1 MIDHG
6 FTLPAT
12 RGNTG
17 AGLKLGL
24 LDTVGSWHYT
34 TMCQR
39 LNVICPG
46 VQIIPG
52 TPGPASEVYR
62 LAGLGCAVIAMPWV
76 MPTISA
82 VGQNP
87 DLDAALTQADANGPL
102 LFAAVGDNLP
112 VTGYPAC
119 HGSVFSCGAINGDGS
134 PNPLG
139 NTLAGNCA
147 VGVVCGSSSEA
158 SVMSAGMA
166 ALWLGY
172 AVHTHSQPSQRH
184 NGWWHWLT
192 DTGVQ
197 SQRGIAP
204 MCGNL

>member
-6 FTLPAT
+6 FTLPAL

-17 AGLKLGL
+17 AGFKLGL
-24 LDTVGSWHYT
+24 LDDPGTWHYT
-34 TMCQR
+34 LMCQR

-46 VQIIPG
+46 VQIIAG
-52 TPGPASEVYR
+52 NPGPASEVYR
-62 LAGLGCAVIAMPWV
+62 LAGLGCCVIAMPWI
-76 MPTISA
+76 MPSITG
-82 VGQNP
+82 VGQDP
-87 DLDAALTQADANGPL
+87 SLDAALTEADQDGPL

-112 VTGYPAC
+112 ATGYPAN

-139 NTLAGNCA
+139 NTLTGNCA
-147 VGVVCGSSSEA
+147 IGVICGSASEA
-158 SVMSAGMA
+158 TVMAAGMA
-166 ALWLGY
+166 ILWMGH
-172 AVHTHSQPSQRH
+172 AVYTHSKPSQRH

-192 DTGVQ
+192 DTGIQ

-204 MCGNL
+204 ICTTL

>member
-6 FTLPAT
+6 IPT
-12 RGNTG
+12 RNGNTG
-17 AGLKLGL
+17 AGLAFGL
-24 LDTVGSWHYT
+24 MDDVGTYHYNL
-34 TMCQR
+34 MCSH

-46 VQIIPG
+46 AQIITVSPS
-52 TPGPASEVYR
+52 PDPV
-62 LAGLGCAVIAMPWV
+62 AGLMSLYNSGCPVIAMPWLLSGV
-76 MPTISA
+76 A
-82 VGQNP
+82 GVGQYPAMDNA
-87 DLDAALTQADANGPL
+87 LAAVDRAGRL

-112 VTGYPAC
+112 ATGYPAS

-139 NTLAGNCA
+139 NTLSGNCA
-147 VGVVCGSSSEA
+147 IGVTCGSASEA
-158 SVMSAGMA
+158 CVMA
-166 ALWLGY
+166 AAMAVLWLGY
-172 AVHTHSQPSQRH
+172 GVHTHGDASQRH

-204 MCGNL
+204 ICGRL